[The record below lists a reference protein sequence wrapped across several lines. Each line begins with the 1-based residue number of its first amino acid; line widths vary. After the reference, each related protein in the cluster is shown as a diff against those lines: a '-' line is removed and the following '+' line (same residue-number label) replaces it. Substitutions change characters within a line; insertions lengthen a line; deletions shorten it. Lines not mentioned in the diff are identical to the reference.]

1 MTRLIRGG
9 RVVTATD
16 QFDADVLIDGESIV
30 AVGTGLQGDEEID
43 ASGCLVMPGLI
54 DNHTHLS
61 MPFGGTWSCDDYDTG
76 TAAAAA
82 GGTTCIVDF
91 IIQYVGGSLKDARE
105 EWQGRADGAAHIDY
119 GFHMAITD
127 ARPEVVAEM
136 EDCVAEGITSFKV
149 FMAYKG
155 ALMVDDE
162 QFLAVLEQT
171 GKTGGLVMVHCEN
184 GDAVVRYQK
193 EALERGD
200 TDPKFHASTRPPEVE
215 GEATCRAIR
224 LAEWT
229 GRPLFVVHVTCEEA
243 VKEIQA
249 ARDRG
254 LPIFGETCIQYLYL
268 TVDDLD
274 RPDFEGA
281 KYVCSPPLREAYN
294 QHVLY
299 QALRQGA
306 LQGIST
312 DHCPFNFK
320 EQKELGLGD
329 FTKIPN
335 GLPAI
340 EHRLTLLYDRTVR
353 EGHMSIVDVVR
364 HGSWGPAR
372 IFGLDTKGAIAP
384 GFDAD
389 IVVFDPEVKH
399 TISAETHVM
408 NVDYDPFEGWEVQGK
423 PRFVL
428 SRGETVYA
436 DGKVVS
442 AAGPRALR
450 QALAV
455 RAGAASRYGGI
466 QYSQHYSFAHRLDAV
481 NGGQNVLTATGIA
494 VAVVLMALLTAINFL
509 GVAQARQHQQ
519 RRHLVEGRRAGADD
533 HRARDRAACTRATS
547 PPPTASAP
555 SGAEGVLAAVSTE
568 RHHLR
573 AARLRAGRPARGRE
587 HQPASATSRAR

>member
-1 MTRLIRGG
+1 MSRLIRGG

-16 QFDADVLIDGESIV
+16 AFDADVLIEGESIV
-30 AVGTGLQGDEEID
+30 AIGTGLSADEEID
-43 ASGCLVMPGLI
+43 ASGCLVLPGLV

-61 MPFGGTWSCDDYDTG
+61 MPFGGTWSCEDYNTG
-76 TAAAAA
+76 TASAAA

-105 EWQGRADGAAHIDY
+105 EWHGRADGNAHIDY

-127 ARPEVVAEM
+127 AQDSVIAEM
-136 EDCVAEGITSFKV
+136 ADCVQEGITSFKV

-162 QFLAVLEQT
+162 QFLSVLEET

-193 EALERGD
+193 EAMAAGN
-200 TDPKFHASTRPPEVE
+200 TDPKYHAWSRPPEVE
-215 GEATCRAIR
+215 GEATGRAIR

-229 GRPLFVVHVTCEEA
+229 KRPLFVVHVTCEEA
-243 VKEIQA
+243 VREIRA

-274 RPDFEGA
+274 RPGFEGA
-281 KYVCSPPLREAYN
+281 KYVCSPPLREERN
-294 QHVLY
+294 QAVLY

-340 EHRLTLLYDRTVR
+340 EHRLTLLYDRSVR
-353 EGHMSIVDVVR
+353 QGHMSIVDLVR
-364 HGSWGPAR
+364 HASWGPAR
-372 IFGLDTKGAIAP
+372 IFGLDSKGALAP

-389 IVVFDPEVKH
+389 VVVFDPEVKH
-399 TISAETHVM
+399 TISAKTHVM
-408 NVDYDPFEGWEVQGK
+408 DVDYDPFEGWEVTGK
-423 PRFVL
+423 PRHVL
-428 SRGETVYA
+428 CRGETVYT

-442 AAGPRALR
+442 SPGHGKYVKRSIFEP
-450 QALAV
+450 
-455 RAGAASRYGGI
+455 
-466 QYSQHYSFAHRLDAV
+466 
-481 NGGQNVLTATGIA
+481 A
-494 VAVVLMALLTAINFL
+494 VA
-509 GVAQARQHQQ
+509 
-519 RRHLVEGRRAGADD
+519 
-533 HRARDRAACTRATS
+533 
-547 PPPTASAP
+547 
-555 SGAEGVLAAVSTE
+555 
-568 RHHLR
+568 
-573 AARLRAGRPARGRE
+573 
-587 HQPASATSRAR
+587 

>member
-1 MTRLIRGG
+1 MSRLIRGG

-16 QFDADVLIDGESIV
+16 AFDADVLIEGEKIV
-30 AVGTGLQGDEEID
+30 AVGTGLSADEEID
-43 ASGCLVMPGLI
+43 ASGCLVMPGLV

-61 MPFGGTWSCDDYDTG
+61 MPFGGTWSCENYDTG
-76 TAAAAA
+76 TASAAA
-82 GGTTCIVDF
+82 GGTTALVDF
-91 IIQYVGGSLKDARE
+91 CIQYVGGSLKDALA
-105 EWQGRADGAAHIDY
+105 EWHGRADGQAHVDY
-119 GFHMAITD
+119 GFHVAITD

-136 EDCVAEGITSFKV
+136 EQCVKEGVTSFKV

-193 EALERGD
+193 EALEAGN
-200 TDPKFHASTRPPEVE
+200 TDPKYHAWSRPPEVE
-215 GEATCRAIR
+215 GEATGRAIR

-229 GRPLFVVHVTCEEA
+229 KRPLFVVHVTCEEA
-243 VKEIQA
+243 VTEIRA

-268 TVDDLD
+268 TVDDLA
-274 RPDFEGA
+274 RPGFEGA
-281 KYVCSPPLREAYN
+281 KYVCSPPLREERHQA
-294 QHVLY
+294 VLY

-320 EQKELGLGD
+320 EQKELGLND

-340 EHRLTLLYDRTVR
+340 EHRLTLLYDRSVR
-353 EGHMSIVDVVR
+353 LGHMSVVDLVR

-372 IFGLDTKGAIAP
+372 IFGLDSKGAIAP

-389 IVVFDPEVKH
+389 IVVFDPDVRH
-399 TISAETHVM
+399 TISAATHQM
-408 NVDYDPFEGWEVQGK
+408 DVDYDPFEGWEVTGR

-428 SRGETVYA
+428 SRGT
-436 DGKVVS
+436 
-442 AAGPRALR
+442 
-450 QALAV
+450 
-455 RAGAASRYGGI
+455 
-466 QYSQHYSFAHRLDAV
+466 
-481 NGGQNVLTATGIA
+481 T
-494 VAVVLMALLTAINFL
+494 
-509 GVAQARQHQQ
+509 VAQ
-519 RRHLVEGRRAGADD
+519 EGKAISEPG
-533 HRARDRAACTRATS
+533 H
-547 PPPTASAP
+547 
-555 SGAEGVLAAVSTE
+555 
-568 RHHLR
+568 
-573 AARLRAGRPARGRE
+573 GRFVKRSIFEPAL
-587 HQPASATSRAR
+587 PNA

>member
-1 MTRLIRGG
+1 M
-9 RVVTATD
+9 TATD
-16 QFDADVLIDGESIV
+16 AFDADVLIDGESV
-30 AVGTGLQGDEEID
+30 TAVGTGFEADEVID
-43 ASGCLVMPGLI
+43 ATGCLVLPGLI

-91 IIQYVGGSLKDARE
+91 CIQYVGGSLADALA
-105 EWQGRADGAAHIDY
+105 EWHGRADGAAHIDY
-119 GFHMAITD
+119 GFHVAITD

-136 EDCVAEGITSFKV
+136 EQCVAEGIPSFKV

-171 GKTGGLVMVHCEN
+171 GSTGGLVMVHCEN

-193 EALERGD
+193 EALAAGN
-200 TDPKFHASTRPPEVE
+200 TDPKYHASTRPPAVE
-215 GEATCRAIR
+215 GEATGRAIR
-224 LAEWT
+224 LAEWA

-243 VKEIQA
+243 VREIQA

-254 LPIFGETCIQYLYL
+254 LPVFGETCIQYLYL

-274 RPDFEGA
+274 RPGFEGA

-294 QHVLY
+294 QEVLY
-299 QALRQGA
+299 RALRQGA

-340 EHRLTLLYDRTVR
+340 EHRLTLLYDRSVR
-353 EGHMSIVDVVR
+353 PGHMSVIDLVR
-364 HGSWGPAR
+364 HASWGPAR
-372 IFGLDTKGAIAP
+372 IFGLDRKGTIAP

-389 IVVFDPEVKH
+389 IVVFDPEVRR
-399 TISAETHVM
+399 TISAKTHVM
-408 NVDYDPFEGWEVQGK
+408 NVDYDPFEGWEVRGA
-423 PRFVL
+423 PRTVL
-428 SRGETVYA
+428 SRGETVYD

-442 AAGPRALR
+442 SPGRGRFVKRSLFEP
-450 QALAV
+450 
-455 RAGAASRYGGI
+455 
-466 QYSQHYSFAHRLDAV
+466 
-481 NGGQNVLTATGIA
+481 A
-494 VAVVLMALLTAINFL
+494 VA
-509 GVAQARQHQQ
+509 G
-519 RRHLVEGRRAGADD
+519 
-533 HRARDRAACTRATS
+533 
-547 PPPTASAP
+547 
-555 SGAEGVLAAVSTE
+555 
-568 RHHLR
+568 
-573 AARLRAGRPARGRE
+573 
-587 HQPASATSRAR
+587 

>member
-1 MTRLIRGG
+1 MSRLIRGG

-16 QFDADVLIDGESIV
+16 AFDADVLIDGESIV
-30 AVGTGLQGDEEID
+30 AIGTGLSADEEID
-43 ASGCLVMPGLI
+43 ASGCLVLPGLV

-91 IIQYVGGSLKDARE
+91 CIQYVGGTLLDALA
-105 EWQGRADGAAHIDY
+105 EWHSRADGAAHIDY

-127 ARPEVVAEM
+127 ASPAAIAEM
-136 EDCVAEGITSFKV
+136 GQCVQDGVSSFKV

-162 QFLAVLEQT
+162 QFLSVLEET

-193 EALERGD
+193 EALAAGN
-200 TDPKFHASTRPPEVE
+200 TSPKYHAATRPPAVE
-215 GEATCRAIR
+215 GEATGRAIR

-229 GRPLFVVHVTCEEA
+229 KRPLFVVHVTCEES
-243 VKEIQA
+243 VREIRA

-281 KYVCSPPLREAYN
+281 KYVCSPPLREEKN
-294 QHVLY
+294 QAVLY

-340 EHRLTLLYDRTVR
+340 EHRLTLLYDRSVR
-353 EGHMSIVDVVR
+353 AGHMSIVDLVR

-372 IFGLDTKGAIAP
+372 IFGLDRKGAIAP

-399 TISAETHVM
+399 TISAKTHVM

-428 SRGETVYA
+428 SRGATVYE

-442 AAGPRALR
+442 SPGQGRFIKRSLFEPAL
-450 QALAV
+450 
-455 RAGAASRYGGI
+455 
-466 QYSQHYSFAHRLDAV
+466 
-481 NGGQNVLTATGIA
+481 
-494 VAVVLMALLTAINFL
+494 
-509 GVAQARQHQQ
+509 
-519 RRHLVEGRRAGADD
+519 
-533 HRARDRAACTRATS
+533 
-547 PPPTASAP
+547 P
-555 SGAEGVLAAVSTE
+555 S
-568 RHHLR
+568 
-573 AARLRAGRPARGRE
+573 
-587 HQPASATSRAR
+587 

>member
-1 MTRLIRGG
+1 MSRLIRGG
-9 RVVTATD
+9 RVVTASD
-16 QFDADVLIDGESIV
+16 AFDADVLIDGETVV
-30 AVGTGLQGDEEID
+30 AVGTGLSADEEID
-43 ASGCLVMPGLI
+43 ASGCLVLPGLV

-61 MPFGGTWSCDDYDTG
+61 MPFGGTWSCDDYTTG

-91 IIQYVGGSLKDARE
+91 CIQYVGGTLKDALD
-105 EWQGRADGAAHIDY
+105 EWHGRADGAAHIDY

-127 ARPEVVAEM
+127 ASPAAIAEM
-136 EDCVAEGITSFKV
+136 GQCVQDGVPSFKV

-162 QFLAVLEQT
+162 QFLAVLEET

-193 EALERGD
+193 EALAAGN
-200 TDPKFHASTRPPEVE
+200 TSPKYHASTRPPAVE
-215 GEATCRAIR
+215 GEATSRAIR
-224 LAEWT
+224 LAEWA

-243 VKEIQA
+243 VREIRA

-274 RPDFEGA
+274 RPGFEGA
-281 KYVCSPPLREAYN
+281 KYVCSPPLREERN
-294 QHVLY
+294 QAVLY

-312 DHCPFNFK
+312 DHCPFNYK

-340 EHRLTLLYDRTVR
+340 EHRLTLLYDRSVR
-353 EGHMSIVDVVR
+353 QGHMSVVDLVR
-364 HGSWGPAR
+364 HASWGPAR
-372 IFGLDTKGAIAP
+372 IFGLDRKGTIAP

-389 IVVFDPEVKH
+389 IVVFDPEVQH
-399 TISAETHVM
+399 TISAKTHVM
-408 NVDYDPFEGWEVQGK
+408 NVDYDPFEGWAVQGK

-428 SRGETVYA
+428 SRGTTVYE

-442 AAGPRALR
+442 WPGQGRFVKRSLFEP
-450 QALAV
+450 ALA
-455 RAGAASRYGGI
+455 G
-466 QYSQHYSFAHRLDAV
+466 
-481 NGGQNVLTATGIA
+481 
-494 VAVVLMALLTAINFL
+494 
-509 GVAQARQHQQ
+509 
-519 RRHLVEGRRAGADD
+519 
-533 HRARDRAACTRATS
+533 
-547 PPPTASAP
+547 
-555 SGAEGVLAAVSTE
+555 
-568 RHHLR
+568 
-573 AARLRAGRPARGRE
+573 
-587 HQPASATSRAR
+587 

>member
-1 MTRLIRGG
+1 MSRLIRGG

-16 QFDADVLIDGESIV
+16 AFDADVLIEGESIV
-30 AVGTGLQGDEEID
+30 AIGTGLQADEEID
-43 ASGCLVMPGLI
+43 ASGCLVMPGLV

-82 GGTTCIVDF
+82 GGTTSIVDF
-91 IIQYVGGSLKDARE
+91 CIQYVGGTLEDALA
-105 EWQGRADGAAHIDY
+105 EWHGRADGAAHIDY

-127 ARPEVVAEM
+127 ASPAAIAEM
-136 EDCVAEGITSFKV
+136 GKCVQDGVTSFKV

-162 QFLAVLEQT
+162 QFLAVLEET

-193 EALERGD
+193 EAMAAGHSS
-200 TDPKFHASTRPPEVE
+200 PKYHAATRPPAVE
-215 GEATCRAIR
+215 GEATSRAIR
-224 LAEWT
+224 LAEWA
-229 GRPLFVVHVTCEEA
+229 GRPLFVVHVTCEES
-243 VKEIQA
+243 VREIRA

-274 RPDFEGA
+274 RPGFEGA
-281 KYVCSPPLREAYN
+281 KYVCSPPLREERN
-294 QHVLY
+294 QAVLY

-312 DHCPFNFK
+312 DHCPFNYK
-320 EQKELGLGD
+320 GQKELGLDD

-340 EHRLTLLYDRTVR
+340 EHRLTLLYDRSVR
-353 EGHMSIVDVVR
+353 AGHMSVVDLVR

-372 IFGLDTKGAIAP
+372 IFGLDSKGALAP

-389 IVVFDPEVKH
+389 VVVFDPEVKH
-399 TISAETHVM
+399 TISATTHVM

-428 SRGETVYA
+428 SRGDTVYA

-442 AAGPRALR
+442 EPGRGRFLKRSLFEP
-450 QALAV
+450 ALA
-455 RAGAASRYGGI
+455 S
-466 QYSQHYSFAHRLDAV
+466 S
-481 NGGQNVLTATGIA
+481 
-494 VAVVLMALLTAINFL
+494 
-509 GVAQARQHQQ
+509 
-519 RRHLVEGRRAGADD
+519 
-533 HRARDRAACTRATS
+533 
-547 PPPTASAP
+547 
-555 SGAEGVLAAVSTE
+555 
-568 RHHLR
+568 
-573 AARLRAGRPARGRE
+573 
-587 HQPASATSRAR
+587 

>member
-16 QFDADVLIDGESIV
+16 AFDADVLIDGETIV
-30 AVGTGLQGDEEID
+30 AVGTGLTGDEEID
-43 ASGCLVMPGLI
+43 ASGCLVLPGLV

-82 GGTTCIVDF
+82 GGTTSIVDF
-91 IIQYVGGSLKDARE
+91 CIQYVGGSLKDALA
-105 EWQGRADGAAHIDY
+105 EWHGRADGAAHIDY
-119 GFHMAITD
+119 GFHCAITD

-136 EDCVAEGITSFKV
+136 EQCVAEGVTSFKV

-171 GKTGGLVMVHCEN
+171 GKSGGLVMVHCEN

-193 EALERGD
+193 EALEAGD

-215 GEATCRAIR
+215 GEATRPRDPAR
-224 LAEWT
+224 RS
-229 GRPLFVVHVTCEEA
+229 GPSRPLFVVHVTCEEA

-274 RPDFEGA
+274 RPGFEGA

-294 QHVLY
+294 QDVLY
-299 QALRQGA
+299 RALRQGA

-340 EHRLTLLYDRTVR
+340 EHRLTLLYDRSVR
-353 EGHMSIVDVVR
+353 EGHMDIVDVVR

-372 IFGLDTKGAIAP
+372 IFGLDKKGAIAP

-436 DGKVVS
+436 DGKIVS
-442 AAGPRALR
+442 EPG
-450 QALAV
+450 
-455 RAGAASRYGGI
+455 
-466 QYSQHYSFAHRLDAV
+466 
-481 NGGQNVLTATGIA
+481 
-494 VAVVLMALLTAINFL
+494 
-509 GVAQARQHQQ
+509 
-519 RRHLVEGRRAGADD
+519 
-533 HRARDRAACTRATS
+533 
-547 PPPTASAP
+547 
-555 SGAEGVLAAVSTE
+555 
-568 RHHLR
+568 
-573 AARLRAGRPARGRE
+573 RGRFVKRSLFE
-587 HQPASATSRAR
+587 PAMG

>member
-1 MTRLIRGG
+1 MSRLIRGG

-16 QFDADVLIDGESIV
+16 AFDADVLIDGESIV
-30 AVGTGLQGDEEID
+30 AIGTGLSADEEID
-43 ASGCLVMPGLI
+43 ASGCLVMPGLV

-82 GGTTCIVDF
+82 GGTTSIVDF
-91 IIQYVGGSLKDARE
+91 CIQYVGGTLKDALD
-105 EWQGRADGAAHIDY
+105 EWHGRADGAAHIDY

-127 ARPEVVAEM
+127 ASEAAIAEM
-136 EDCVAEGITSFKV
+136 GQCVQDGVTSFKV

-162 QFLAVLEQT
+162 QFLAVLEET

-193 EALERGD
+193 EAMAAGN
-200 TDPKFHASTRPPEVE
+200 TSPKYHAATRPPAVE
-215 GEATCRAIR
+215 GEATSRAIR
-224 LAEWT
+224 LAEWA
-229 GRPLFVVHVTCEEA
+229 GRPLFVVHVTCEES
-243 VKEIQA
+243 VNEIRA

-274 RPDFEGA
+274 RPGFEGA
-281 KYVCSPPLREAYN
+281 KYVCSPPLREEKN
-294 QHVLY
+294 QAVLY

-312 DHCPFNFK
+312 DHCPFNYSD
-320 EQKELGLGD
+320 QKELGLDD

-340 EHRLTLLYDRTVR
+340 EHRLTLLYDRSVR
-353 EGHMSIVDVVR
+353 QGHMSVVDLVR

-372 IFGLDTKGAIAP
+372 IFGLDSKGALAP

-389 IVVFDPEVKH
+389 VVVFDPEVKH
-399 TISAETHVM
+399 TISASTHVM

-428 SRGETVYA
+428 SRGDTVYA

-442 AAGPRALR
+442 EPGHGRFVKRSLFEP
-450 QALAV
+450 AV
-455 RAGAASRYGGI
+455 
-466 QYSQHYSFAHRLDAV
+466 
-481 NGGQNVLTATGIA
+481 
-494 VAVVLMALLTAINFL
+494 
-509 GVAQARQHQQ
+509 
-519 RRHLVEGRRAGADD
+519 
-533 HRARDRAACTRATS
+533 
-547 PPPTASAP
+547 P
-555 SGAEGVLAAVSTE
+555 S
-568 RHHLR
+568 
-573 AARLRAGRPARGRE
+573 
-587 HQPASATSRAR
+587 

>member
-1 MTRLIRGG
+1 MSRLIRGG

-16 QFDADVLIDGESIV
+16 AFDADVLIDGETVV
-30 AVGTGLQGDEEID
+30 AIGTGLSADEEID
-43 ASGCLVMPGLI
+43 ASGCLVLPGLV

-91 IIQYVGGSLKDARE
+91 CIQYVGGTLLDALA
-105 EWQGRADGAAHIDY
+105 EWHGRADGAAHIDY

-127 ARPEVVAEM
+127 ASAAAIAEM
-136 EDCVAEGITSFKV
+136 GQCVQDGVSSFKV

-162 QFLAVLEQT
+162 QFLAVLEET

-193 EALERGD
+193 EAMAAGN
-200 TDPKFHASTRPPEVE
+200 TAPKYHASTRPPAVE
-215 GEATCRAIR
+215 GEATGRAIR
-224 LAEWT
+224 LAEWA
-229 GRPLFVVHVTCEEA
+229 GRPLFVVHVTCEES
-243 VKEIQA
+243 VREIRA

-274 RPDFEGA
+274 RPGFEGA
-281 KYVCSPPLREAYN
+281 KYVCSPPLRQEKDQA
-294 QHVLY
+294 VLY

-340 EHRLTLLYDRTVR
+340 EHRLTLLYDRSVR
-353 EGHMSIVDVVR
+353 AGHMSIVDLVR

-372 IFGLDTKGAIAP
+372 IFGLDRKGAIAP

-399 TISAETHVM
+399 TISAKTHVM

-428 SRGETVYA
+428 SRGATVYE

-442 AAGPRALR
+442 SPGQGKFIKRSLFEP
-450 QALAV
+450 ALA
-455 RAGAASRYGGI
+455 
-466 QYSQHYSFAHRLDAV
+466 
-481 NGGQNVLTATGIA
+481 N
-494 VAVVLMALLTAINFL
+494 
-509 GVAQARQHQQ
+509 
-519 RRHLVEGRRAGADD
+519 
-533 HRARDRAACTRATS
+533 
-547 PPPTASAP
+547 
-555 SGAEGVLAAVSTE
+555 
-568 RHHLR
+568 
-573 AARLRAGRPARGRE
+573 
-587 HQPASATSRAR
+587 

>member
-1 MTRLIRGG
+1 MSRLIRGG

-16 QFDADVLIDGESIV
+16 SFDADVLIDGESVV
-30 AVGTGLQGDEEID
+30 AVGKGLSGDEEID
-43 ASGCLVMPGLI
+43 ASGSLVMPGLV
-54 DNHTHLS
+54 DNHPHLS
-61 MPFGGTWSCDDYDTG
+61 MPFGGTWSCEDYNTG
-76 TAAAAA
+76 TASAAA
-82 GGTTCIVDF
+82 GGTTAIVDF
-91 IIQYVGGSLKDARE
+91 VIQYVGGSLADARE
-105 EWQGRADGAAHIDY
+105 EWHGRADGSAHIDY

-127 ARPEVVAEM
+127 ARPEVIAEM
-136 EDCVAEGITSFKV
+136 EQCVQEGITSFKV

-171 GKTGGLVMVHCEN
+171 GRTGGLVMVHCEN

-193 EALERGD
+193 EALEAGN
-200 TDPKFHASTRPPEVE
+200 TDPKYHAWSRPPEVE
-215 GEATCRAIR
+215 GEATGRAIR

-229 GRPLFVVHVTCEEA
+229 KRPLFVVHVTCEEA
-243 VKEIQA
+243 IKEIQA

-281 KYVCSPPLREAYN
+281 KYVCSPPLREAKN
-294 QHVLY
+294 QAVLY

-312 DHCPFNFK
+312 DHCPFNFA
-320 EQKELGLGD
+320 EQKELGRGD

-340 EHRLTLLYDRTVR
+340 EHRLTLLYDRSVR
-353 EGHMSIVDVVR
+353 RGHMSEMDLVR
-364 HGSWGPAR
+364 PGAWGPAR
-372 IFGLDTKGAIAP
+372 IFGLDKKGALAP

-389 IVVFDPEVKH
+389 VVVFDPEVKH

-428 SRGETVYA
+428 ARGETVYA
-436 DGKVVS
+436 DGEVVS
-442 AAGPRALR
+442 QPG
-450 QALAV
+450 
-455 RAGAASRYGGI
+455 
-466 QYSQHYSFAHRLDAV
+466 
-481 NGGQNVLTATGIA
+481 
-494 VAVVLMALLTAINFL
+494 
-509 GVAQARQHQQ
+509 
-519 RRHLVEGRRAGADD
+519 
-533 HRARDRAACTRATS
+533 
-547 PPPTASAP
+547 
-555 SGAEGVLAAVSTE
+555 
-568 RHHLR
+568 
-573 AARLRAGRPARGRE
+573 RGRYVKR
-587 HQPASATSRAR
+587 SLFM